1 MTATKL
7 VLTHNDIHLVEWI
20 EDGITQRALVTPDM
34 IVDIAG
40 QSATVNY
47 PERGIPFGE
56 DWTTYISQVITP
68 SMFDAKLKQSG
79 IWTIEDLMSR
89 PNEVHGAL
97 LAATASILQELL
109 TNVKSMRSNN
119 NGS

>member
-1 MTATKL
+1 MITTKL
-7 VLTHNDIHLVEWI
+7 VQQHNDIYLVEWI
-20 EDGITQRALVTPDM
+20 EDGVSQRALVTPDM
-34 IVDIAG
+34 IVDISG
-40 QSATVNY
+40 QSAIVNY

-56 DWTTYISQVITP
+56 DWTAYISQVVTP
-68 SMFDAKLKQSG
+68 SMFNAKLKQSG
-79 IWTIEDLMSR
+79 IWTIEDLQSR

-109 TNVKSMRSNN
+109 SNVKLQRSSQ